1 MEVWH
6 KRFTIQAIFTAILYA
21 SLGFYHIYDVAYYY
35 QLFIVTVLVG
45 LSSGSA
51 FALSSDIRLSIIYMF
66 ILLLPLVGTLIFL
79 ESMPLHM
86 ILSITLLMYL
96 IAHITTAYTIYKQKL
111 KIDTLELQHTMLH
124 GIFKNAP
131 LGILTY
137 NQDLEIVDCNDALG
151 KLFNYDF
158 KDMIGLNLNALKNPR
173 SVKTFEEAFTDGHS
187 IYNGH
192 YTTLKGEHLWI
203 ESKTFSF
210 GGHLS
215 STMGGVGIIEDKTKE
230 HAALSKLEHM
240 VNHDALTG
248 LANRRGFTNYIQKLV
263 INSNHKK
270 YYSILFYLDLNQFKD
285 INDSLG
291 HSVGDDVLLNVS
303 KRLARVLEKSSI
315 DEFILVTPYVSKD
328 IEVANEKAKG
338 FSSLI
343 QDVFLKPIVVKD
355 IPLHLQASIG
365 ILVIEP
371 NEMNIEEII
380 RHADLTMYQAKRESS
395 RVAYYDSSLDKK
407 QKELFML
414 QNNLAYA
421 TKNNQLKLFF
431 QPIVSMK
438 DESLYAAEVLIRW
451 EHPSKGLLLPTEFI
465 SLAVKAGILSKITGL
480 LTRYIVKLQDGSMM
494 DSGS

>member
-1 MEVWH
+1 VCW
-6 KRFTIQAIFTAILYA
+6 KKVV
-21 SLGFYHIYDVAYYY
+21 SLG
-35 QLFIVTVLVG
+35 G
-45 LSSGSA
+45 
-51 FALSSDIRLSIIYMF
+51 
-66 ILLLPLVGTLIFL
+66 
-79 ESMPLHM
+79 
-86 ILSITLLMYL
+86 
-96 IAHITTAYTIYKQKL
+96 
-111 KIDTLELQHTMLH
+111 
-124 GIFKNAP
+124 
-131 LGILTY
+131 
-137 NQDLEIVDCNDALG
+137 
-151 KLFNYDF
+151 
-158 KDMIGLNLNALKNPR
+158 
-173 SVKTFEEAFTDGHS
+173 
-187 IYNGH
+187 
-192 YTTLKGEHLWI
+192 
-203 ESKTFSF
+203 
-210 GGHLS
+210 
-215 STMGGVGIIEDKTKE
+215 
-230 HAALSKLEHM
+230 
-240 VNHDALTG
+240 
-248 LANRRGFTNYIQKLV
+248 
-263 INSNHKK
+263 
-270 YYSILFYLDLNQFKD
+270 
-285 INDSLG
+285 
-291 HSVGDDVLLNVS
+291 
-303 KRLARVLEKSSI
+303 

-465 SLAVKAGILSKITGL
+465 SLAVKAGILSKITWWIIDQVYSQIARWKHDGQWKLNYVSINVNATQLLEQDFAKVFLRKLHVYGL
-480 LTRYIVKLQDGSMM
+480 ETHDVVLEITERSLIDNFDNTQNVINELKEGGVRCAVDDFGTGYSSLSYLKKLSFDILKIDRLFIKDIEEHANEVVLVNTILDIGRQFNYTMVIEGIENEGQKNILLELDDNLYYQGYLFSKPINAE
-494 DSGS
+494 DFTKKFLN